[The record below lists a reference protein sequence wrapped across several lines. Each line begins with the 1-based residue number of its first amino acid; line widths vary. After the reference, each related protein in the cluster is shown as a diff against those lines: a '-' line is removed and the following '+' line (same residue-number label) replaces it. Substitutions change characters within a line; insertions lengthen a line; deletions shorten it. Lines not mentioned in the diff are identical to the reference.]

1 METRRTLAQ
10 WLNERGMDVAKLVES
25 SGLDQ
30 RVVESIVAGRYTTS
44 PKQRERIAVALGVS
58 VDHIQWGQAVEVH
71 HMYGHGP
78 QFGRSP

>member
-1 METRRTLAQ
+1 MDTQRTLAE
-10 WLNERGMDVAKLVES
+10 WLNERGMDVAQLVVS

-30 RVVESIVAGRYTTS
+30 RVVEAIVAGRYTTS
-44 PKQRERIAVALGVS
+44 PQQRERIAGALGVS
-58 VDHIQWGQAVEVH
+58 VSRIQWGQAVEVD